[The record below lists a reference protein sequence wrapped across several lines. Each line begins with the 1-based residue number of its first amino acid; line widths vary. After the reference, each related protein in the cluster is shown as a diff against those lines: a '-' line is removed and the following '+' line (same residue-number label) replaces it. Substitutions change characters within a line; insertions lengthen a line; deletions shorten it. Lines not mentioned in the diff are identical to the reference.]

1 MKHSTYTQMKAKPS
15 RSGDIAILFLRFF
28 MGIVILL
35 HIIGK
40 LQTYDNTIL
49 AYPQILGLD
58 AATSFAMATFIEG
71 LLAAMIVLGIATRF
85 AAVAMSIVSALVVI
99 YSIMQGNV
107 TTDIKLYFIYIGI
120 YVTLAISGGGYYSF
134 RVPDL
139 SKKYPK

>member
-1 MKHSTYTQMKAKPS
+1 MKHSTHTQMKAKPS

-58 AATSFAMATFIEG
+58 AATSFAIATFIEG
-71 LLAAMIVLGIATRF
+71 LFAAMIVAGVATRF
-85 AAVAMSIVSALVVI
+85 AAVAMGIISALVVVYTI
-99 YSIMQGNV
+99 TQGLV
-107 TTDIKLYFIYIGI
+107 ATDIRLYFVYIGI